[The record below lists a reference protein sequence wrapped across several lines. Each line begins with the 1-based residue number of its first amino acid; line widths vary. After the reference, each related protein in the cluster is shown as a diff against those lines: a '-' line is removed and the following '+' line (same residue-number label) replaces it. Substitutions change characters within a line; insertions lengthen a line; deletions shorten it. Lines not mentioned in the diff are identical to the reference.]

1 MSCCDK
7 NYDYSILWRPI
18 DINKCRIRNRISMSG
33 MGTFTPTMAEQYETE
48 SGLRYYEE
56 RAKGGIGLIHTGAYF
71 IDEKTAQGGRTLDFS
86 TDKSIPSGTVLT
98 ERVHRWGAKIFAQLS
113 CGTGRNGMP
122 QIGERVPISSS
133 ENPSFYNPS
142 MICRPLS
149 IEEIEEMMEHWKVAA
164 RNAMNMGFDGIQ
176 IHAHAGYLMDQ
187 FMSEIWNHR
196 KDKYGGSFENR
207 CRFTM
212 ETVDAIRSV
221 VGPNFPITYRISLD
235 HRFPGGRTLEESMKI
250 LDVLDKCGI
259 DAFDIDAACYETM
272 DYIFPTRYTGEA
284 CMAYVCEEA
293 RKHLTKPIINTG
305 NHSMESA
312 VDLLKSG
319 NADIVQF
326 GRQSIADP
334 QFANKLREGRR
345 EDVRPCIV
353 CNEECIG
360 RIFGRLTQLSCT
372 VNPSVGF
379 ESYMEVKPVSGPTN
393 VVVIGGGPGGMY
405 AAEMCAKR
413 GHSVTLLEKATEL
426 GGHFLV
432 ASYPPG
438 KGEISGAIRSFIVNC
453 REAGVDI
460 RTNTEATPEL
470 VASLKPDAIIIAT
483 GSVPLRLPIPGL
495 DTCGCSTAEDV
506 LTGKVDTGKRVLVV
520 GGGMVGCECVE
531 FLTEREHIVDMVEM
545 KPVIGEDIV
554 PEARKYIMANLEK
567 HKVTQRVN
575 ARVKQFYADGVDYVD
590 TVTGEEAS
598 MRGYDSV
605 VLAMGYKS
613 NNTLEEK
620 LKDLAPQVIVIGEA
634 RQAPGNSMEA
644 TGDALNAALAI

>member
-7 NYDYSILWRPI
+7 KYDYSILWHPI

-33 MGTFTPTMAEQYETE
+33 MGTFTPTTVDQIETE
-48 SGLRYYEE
+48 SGMRYYEE

-86 TDKSIPSGTVLT
+86 TDKSIPSGTTLT

-133 ENPSFYNPS
+133 ENPSFYNPD
-142 MICRPLS
+142 MICRALT
-149 IEEIEEMMEHWKVAA
+149 IDEIEEMMEHWKVAA
-164 RNAMNMGFDGIQ
+164 LNAVRMGFDGIQ

-196 KDKYGGSFENR
+196 TDKYGGSFENR

-221 VGPNFPITYRISLD
+221 VGPDFPITYRISLD
-235 HRFPGGRTLEESMKI
+235 HRFPGGRTIEESMKI
-250 LDVLDKCGI
+250 LDVLDKSGI

-312 VDLLKSG
+312 VALLESG

-379 ESYMEVKPVSGPTN
+379 ESYMEVKPVSKPTN
-393 VVVIGGGPGGMY
+393 VVVIGGGPGGLEAARC
-405 AAEMCAKR
+405 AAER
-413 GHSVTLLEKATEL
+413 GCSVTLYEKADHL
-426 GGHFLV
+426 GGTFL
-432 ASYPPG
+432 
-438 KGEISGAIRSFIVNC
+438 
-453 REAGVDI
+453 
-460 RTNTEATPEL
+460 T
-470 VASLKPDAIIIAT
+470 IAT
-483 GSVPLRLPIPGL
+483 GDFKWRMPQLIEWYRVQLEKLGVKVVLNTEMSVDDPVLKSADAIFVATGSKSFMPNIPGIDNKKVIDVVDVHKNGMPEGKNVVICGGGL
-495 DTCGCSTAEDV
+495 SACDTAIEYGKAGDRHISIVEMLPDVGSDVMMVNKISVDRLLKEYNVELLTST
-506 LTGKVDTGKRVLVV
+506 KVV
-520 GGGMVGCECVE
+520 GVTDEGVE
-531 FLTEREHIVDMVEM
+531 VEHDGAKRIVPADVVVAAFGRARNLELADAIENAYPTKTTIIGDCM
-545 KPVIGEDIV
+545 KPAKAGPAIREG
-554 PEARKYIMANLEK
+554 
-567 HKVTQRVN
+567 
-575 ARVKQFYADGVDYVD
+575 FYA
-590 TVTGEEAS
+590 
-598 MRGYDSV
+598 
-605 VLAMGYKS
+605 AMS
-613 NNTLEEK
+613 
-620 LKDLAPQVIVIGEA
+620 LK
-634 RQAPGNSMEA
+634 
-644 TGDALNAALAI
+644 

>member
-7 NYDYSILWRPI
+7 KYDYSILWHPI

-164 RNAMNMGFDGIQ
+164 TNAVRMGFDGIQ

-196 KDKYGGSFENR
+196 TDKYGGSFENR

-393 VVVIGGGPGGMY
+393 VVVIGGGPGGLEAARC
-405 AAEMCAKR
+405 AAER
-413 GHSVTLLEKATEL
+413 GCSVTLYEKADRL
-426 GGHFLV
+426 GGTFL
-432 ASYPPG
+432 
-438 KGEISGAIRSFIVNC
+438 
-453 REAGVDI
+453 
-460 RTNTEATPEL
+460 T
-470 VASLKPDAIIIAT
+470 IAT
-483 GSVPLRLPIPGL
+483 GDFKWRIPQLIKWYEVQLKKLGVKVVLNTEIGVDDPVLESADAVFVATGSKPVMPAIPGIEKAIDVEQIHKNGMPEGKNVVICGGGL
-495 DTCGCSTAEDV
+495 SACDTAIEYAAKGGRKFTIVEMLPQLASDV
-506 LTGKVDTGKRVLVV
+506 MVVNKISIDRLLNEYGVEQLVNTKVV
-520 GGGMVGCECVE
+520 GITDAGVE
-531 FLTEREHIVDMVEM
+531 VESAEGKKVLPADVVIGAFGRARSLELADVIQNKYPMKTTIIGDCM
-545 KPVIGEDIV
+545 KPAKAGSAIREG
-554 PEARKYIMANLEK
+554 
-567 HKVTQRVN
+567 
-575 ARVKQFYADGVDYVD
+575 FYA
-590 TVTGEEAS
+590 
-598 MRGYDSV
+598 
-605 VLAMGYKS
+605 AMA
-613 NNTLEEK
+613 
-620 LKDLAPQVIVIGEA
+620 LK
-634 RQAPGNSMEA
+634 
-644 TGDALNAALAI
+644 

>member
-7 NYDYSILWRPI
+7 NYDYSILWHPI

-33 MGTFTPTMAEQYETE
+33 MGTFTPTTVDQIETE
-48 SGLRYYEE
+48 SGMRYYEE

-164 RNAMNMGFDGIQ
+164 TNAVRMGFDGIQ

-196 KDKYGGSFENR
+196 TDKYGGSFENR

-312 VDLLKSG
+312 VELLKSG
-319 NADIVQF
+319 NADIAQF

-393 VVVIGGGPGGMY
+393 VVVIGGGPGGLEAARC
-405 AAEMCAKR
+405 AAER
-413 GHSVTLLEKATEL
+413 GCSVTLYEKADRL
-426 GGHFLV
+426 GGTFL
-432 ASYPPG
+432 
-438 KGEISGAIRSFIVNC
+438 
-453 REAGVDI
+453 
-460 RTNTEATPEL
+460 T
-470 VASLKPDAIIIAT
+470 IAT
-483 GSVPLRLPIPGL
+483 GDFKWRIPQLIKWYEVQLKKLGVKVVLNTEIGVDDPVLESADAVFVATGSKPVMPAIPGIEKAIDVEQIHKNGMPEGKNVVICGGGL
-495 DTCGCSTAEDV
+495 SACDTAIEYAAKGDRKFTIVEMLPQLASDV
-506 LTGKVDTGKRVLVV
+506 MVVNKISIDRLLNEYGVEQLVNTKVV
-520 GGGMVGCECVE
+520 GITDAGVE
-531 FLTEREHIVDMVEM
+531 VESAEGKKVLPADVVIGAFGRARSLELADVIQNKYPMKTTIIGDCM
-545 KPVIGEDIV
+545 KPAKAGSAIREG
-554 PEARKYIMANLEK
+554 
-567 HKVTQRVN
+567 
-575 ARVKQFYADGVDYVD
+575 FYA
-590 TVTGEEAS
+590 
-598 MRGYDSV
+598 
-605 VLAMGYKS
+605 AMA
-613 NNTLEEK
+613 
-620 LKDLAPQVIVIGEA
+620 LK
-634 RQAPGNSMEA
+634 
-644 TGDALNAALAI
+644 

>member
-7 NYDYSILWRPI
+7 KYDYSILWHPI

-33 MGTFTPTMAEQYETE
+33 MGTFTPTTVDQIETE
-48 SGLRYYEE
+48 SGMRYYEE

-86 TDKSIPSGTVLT
+86 TDKSIPSGTTLT

-133 ENPSFYNPS
+133 ENPSFYNPD
-142 MICRPLS
+142 MICRALT
-149 IEEIEEMMEHWKVAA
+149 IDEIEEMMEHWKVAA
-164 RNAMNMGFDGIQ
+164 LNAVRMGFDGIQ

-196 KDKYGGSFENR
+196 TDKYGGSFENR

-221 VGPNFPITYRISLD
+221 VGPGFPITYRISLD
-235 HRFPGGRTLEESMKI
+235 HRFPGGRTIEESMKI
-250 LDVLDKCGI
+250 LDVLDKSGI

-312 VDLLKSG
+312 VALLESG

-379 ESYMEVKPVSGPTN
+379 ESYMEVKPVSKPTN
-393 VVVIGGGPGGMY
+393 VVVIGGGPGGLEAARC
-405 AAEMCAKR
+405 AAER
-413 GHSVTLLEKATEL
+413 GCSVTLYEKADHL
-426 GGHFLV
+426 GGTFL
-432 ASYPPG
+432 
-438 KGEISGAIRSFIVNC
+438 
-453 REAGVDI
+453 
-460 RTNTEATPEL
+460 T
-470 VASLKPDAIIIAT
+470 IAT
-483 GSVPLRLPIPGL
+483 GDFKWRMPQLIEWYRVQLEKLGVKVVLNTEVSADDPVLKSADAIFVATGSKSFMPNIPGIDNKKVIDVVNVHKNGMPEGKNVVICGGGL
-495 DTCGCSTAEDV
+495 SACDTAIEYGAKGGRHISIVEMLPDVGNDVMVVNKISVDRLLKEYNVELLTST
-506 LTGKVDTGKRVLVV
+506 KVV
-520 GGGMVGCECVE
+520 GVTDEGVE
-531 FLTEREHIVDMVEM
+531 VEHDGAKRIVPADVVVAAFGRARNLELADAIENAYPTKTTIIGDCM
-545 KPVIGEDIV
+545 KPAKAGPAIREG
-554 PEARKYIMANLEK
+554 
-567 HKVTQRVN
+567 
-575 ARVKQFYADGVDYVD
+575 FYA
-590 TVTGEEAS
+590 
-598 MRGYDSV
+598 
-605 VLAMGYKS
+605 AMS
-613 NNTLEEK
+613 
-620 LKDLAPQVIVIGEA
+620 LK
-634 RQAPGNSMEA
+634 
-644 TGDALNAALAI
+644 

>member
-7 NYDYSILWRPI
+7 KYDYSVLWRPI

-33 MGTFTPTMAEQYETE
+33 MGTFTPTTVDQVETE

-71 IDEKTAQGGRTLDFS
+71 IDEKCAQGGRTLDFS
-86 TDKSIPSGTVLT
+86 SDKSIPSGTQLT

-142 MICRPLS
+142 MICRALTVD
-149 IEEIEEMMEHWKVAA
+149 EIHEMMEHWKVAA
-164 RNAMNMGFDGIQ
+164 QNAVFMGFDGIQ

-196 KDKYGGSFENR
+196 KDQYGGSFENR
-207 CRFTM
+207 CRFAM

-221 VGPNFPITYRISLD
+221 VGPDFPITYRISLD
-235 HRFPGGRTLEESMKI
+235 HRFPGGRTIEESMKI

-293 RKHLTKPIINTG
+293 RKHITHPIINTG

-312 VDLLKSG
+312 VELIESG
-319 NADIVQF
+319 NADIAQF

-379 ESYMEVKPVSGPTN
+379 ETAMEVKPVTRPTN
-393 VVVIGGGPGGMY
+393 VVVIGGGPGGLEAARC
-405 AAEMCAKR
+405 AAER
-413 GHSVTLLEKATEL
+413 GCSVTLYEKDSRL
-426 GGHFLV
+426 GGTFL
-432 ASYPPG
+432 
-438 KGEISGAIRSFIVNC
+438 
-453 REAGVDI
+453 
-460 RTNTEATPEL
+460 T
-470 VASLKPDAIIIAT
+470 IAT
-483 GSVPLRLPIPGL
+483 GDFKWRMPQLIKWYEVQLKKLGVKVVLNTAVAADDPVLKSADAIFVATGSRPTVPHIPGIDNKKVIDVVDVHKNGMPEGERVVICGGGL
-495 DTCGCSTAEDV
+495 SACDTAIEYGAKGRKISIVEMLPDVGNDVMVVNRISVDRLLKEYGVELLTST
-506 LTGKVDTGKRVLVV
+506 KVVGITDEGVEVEHEGAKRVVPADV
-520 GGGMVGCECVE
+520 
-531 FLTEREHIVDMVEM
+531 IVSAFGRSRNLELADAIQNAYPTKTTIIGDCM
-545 KPVIGEDIV
+545 KPAKAGPAIREG
-554 PEARKYIMANLEK
+554 
-567 HKVTQRVN
+567 
-575 ARVKQFYADGVDYVD
+575 FYA
-590 TVTGEEAS
+590 
-598 MRGYDSV
+598 
-605 VLAMGYKS
+605 AMA
-613 NNTLEEK
+613 
-620 LKDLAPQVIVIGEA
+620 LK
-634 RQAPGNSMEA
+634 
-644 TGDALNAALAI
+644 

>member
-7 NYDYSILWRPI
+7 KYDYSILWHPI

-33 MGTFTPTMAEQYETE
+33 MGTFTPTTVDQIETE
-48 SGLRYYEE
+48 SGMRYYEE

-86 TDKSIPSGTVLT
+86 TDKSIPSGTTLT

-133 ENPSFYNPS
+133 ENPSFYNPD
-142 MICRPLS
+142 MICRALT
-149 IEEIEEMMEHWKVAA
+149 IDEIEEMMEHWKVAA
-164 RNAMNMGFDGIQ
+164 LNAVRMGFDGIQ

-196 KDKYGGSFENR
+196 TDKYGGSFENR

-221 VGPNFPITYRISLD
+221 VGPDFPITYRISLD
-235 HRFPGGRTLEESMKI
+235 HRFPGGRTIEESMKI
-250 LDVLDKCGI
+250 LDVLDKSGI

-312 VDLLKSG
+312 VALLESG

-379 ESYMEVKPVSGPTN
+379 ESYMEVKPVSKPTN
-393 VVVIGGGPGGMY
+393 VVVIGGGPGGLEAARC
-405 AAEMCAKR
+405 AAER
-413 GHSVTLLEKATEL
+413 GCSVTLYEKADHL
-426 GGHFLV
+426 GGTFL
-432 ASYPPG
+432 
-438 KGEISGAIRSFIVNC
+438 
-453 REAGVDI
+453 
-460 RTNTEATPEL
+460 T
-470 VASLKPDAIIIAT
+470 IAT
-483 GSVPLRLPIPGL
+483 GDFKWRMPQLIEWYRVQLEKLGVKVVLNTEMSVDDPVLKSADAIFVATGSKSFMPNIPGIDNKKVIDVVDVHKNGMPEGKNVVICGGGL
-495 DTCGCSTAEDV
+495 SACDTAIEYGKAGDRHISIVEMLPDVGNDVMVVNKISVDRLLKEYNVELLTST
-506 LTGKVDTGKRVLVV
+506 KVV
-520 GGGMVGCECVE
+520 GVTDEGVE
-531 FLTEREHIVDMVEM
+531 VEHDGAKRIVPADVVVAAFGRARNLELADAIENAYPTKTTIIGDCM
-545 KPVIGEDIV
+545 KPAKAGPAIREG
-554 PEARKYIMANLEK
+554 
-567 HKVTQRVN
+567 
-575 ARVKQFYADGVDYVD
+575 FYA
-590 TVTGEEAS
+590 
-598 MRGYDSV
+598 
-605 VLAMGYKS
+605 AMS
-613 NNTLEEK
+613 
-620 LKDLAPQVIVIGEA
+620 LK
-634 RQAPGNSMEA
+634 
-644 TGDALNAALAI
+644 

>member
-7 NYDYSILWRPI
+7 KYDYSILWHPI

-33 MGTFTPTMAEQYETE
+33 MGTFTPTTVDQIETE
-48 SGLRYYEE
+48 SGMRYYEE

-86 TDKSIPSGTVLT
+86 TDKSIPSGTTLT

-133 ENPSFYNPS
+133 ENPSFYNPD
-142 MICRPLS
+142 MICRALT
-149 IEEIEEMMEHWKVAA
+149 IDEIEEMMEHWKVAA
-164 RNAMNMGFDGIQ
+164 LNAVRMGFDGIQ

-196 KDKYGGSFENR
+196 TDKYGGSFENR
-207 CRFTM
+207 CRFAM

-221 VGPNFPITYRISLD
+221 VGPDFPITYRISLD
-235 HRFPGGRTLEESMKI
+235 HRFPGGRTIEESMKI
-250 LDVLDKCGI
+250 LDVLDKSGI

-312 VDLLKSG
+312 VALLESG

-379 ESYMEVKPVSGPTN
+379 ESYMEVKPVSKPTN
-393 VVVIGGGPGGMY
+393 VVVIGGGPGGLEAARC
-405 AAEMCAKR
+405 AAER
-413 GHSVTLLEKATEL
+413 GCSVTLYEKADHL
-426 GGHFLV
+426 GGTFL
-432 ASYPPG
+432 
-438 KGEISGAIRSFIVNC
+438 
-453 REAGVDI
+453 
-460 RTNTEATPEL
+460 T
-470 VASLKPDAIIIAT
+470 IAT
-483 GSVPLRLPIPGL
+483 GDFKWRMPQLIEWYRVQLEKLGVKVVLNTEVSADDPVLKSADAIFVATGSKSFMPNIPGIDNKKVIDVVNVHKNGMPEGKNVVICGGGL
-495 DTCGCSTAEDV
+495 SACDTAIEYGAKGGRHISIVEMLPDVGNDVMVVNKISVDRLLKEYNVELLTST
-506 LTGKVDTGKRVLVV
+506 KVV
-520 GGGMVGCECVE
+520 GVTDEGVE
-531 FLTEREHIVDMVEM
+531 VEHDGAKRIVPADVVVAAFGRARNLELADAIENAYPTKTTIIGDCM
-545 KPVIGEDIV
+545 KPAKAGPAIREG
-554 PEARKYIMANLEK
+554 
-567 HKVTQRVN
+567 
-575 ARVKQFYADGVDYVD
+575 FYA
-590 TVTGEEAS
+590 
-598 MRGYDSV
+598 
-605 VLAMGYKS
+605 AMS
-613 NNTLEEK
+613 
-620 LKDLAPQVIVIGEA
+620 LK
-634 RQAPGNSMEA
+634 
-644 TGDALNAALAI
+644 

>member
-7 NYDYSILWRPI
+7 KYDYSILWRPI

-33 MGTFTPTMAEQYETE
+33 MGTFTPTTVDQVETE

-71 IDEKTAQGGRTLDFS
+71 IDEKCAQGGRTLDFS
-86 TDKSIPSGTVLT
+86 TDKSIPSGTQLT

-133 ENPSFYNPS
+133 ENPSFYNPD
-142 MICRPLS
+142 MICRALT
-149 IEEIEEMMEHWKVAA
+149 IDEIEEMMEHWKVAA
-164 RNAMNMGFDGIQ
+164 QNAVYMGFDGIQ

-196 KDKYGGSFENR
+196 KDQYGGSFENR
-207 CRFTM
+207 CRFAM

-221 VGPNFPITYRISLD
+221 VGPDFPITYRISLD
-235 HRFPGGRTLEESMKI
+235 HRFPGGRTIEESMKI

-293 RKHLTKPIINTG
+293 RKHITHPIINTG

-312 VDLLKSG
+312 VELIESG
-319 NADIVQF
+319 NADIAQF

-379 ESYMEVKPVSGPTN
+379 ETAMEVKPVTRPTN
-393 VVVIGGGPGGMY
+393 VVVIGGGPGGLEAARC
-405 AAEMCAKR
+405 AAER
-413 GHSVTLLEKATEL
+413 GCSVTLYEKGDKI
-426 GGHFLV
+426 GGTFL
-432 ASYPPG
+432 
-438 KGEISGAIRSFIVNC
+438 
-453 REAGVDI
+453 
-460 RTNTEATPEL
+460 T
-470 VASLKPDAIIIAT
+470 IAT
-483 GSVPLRLPIPGL
+483 GDFKWRIPQLIEWYGVQLKKLGVKVVLNAEIKADDPVLKSADAIFVATGSRPTVPHIPGIDNKKVIDVVDVHKNGMPEGERVVICGGGL
-495 DTCGCSTAEDV
+495 SACDTAIEYGAKGGRKFTIVEMLPQLASDVMVVNKISIDRLLNEYGVEQLTST
-506 LTGKVDTGKRVLVV
+506 KVVGITDEGVEVEHEGAKRVVPADV
-520 GGGMVGCECVE
+520 
-531 FLTEREHIVDMVEM
+531 IVSAFGRSRNLELADAIQNAYPTKTTIIGDCM
-545 KPVIGEDIV
+545 KPAKAGPAIREG
-554 PEARKYIMANLEK
+554 
-567 HKVTQRVN
+567 
-575 ARVKQFYADGVDYVD
+575 FYA
-590 TVTGEEAS
+590 
-598 MRGYDSV
+598 
-605 VLAMGYKS
+605 AMA
-613 NNTLEEK
+613 
-620 LKDLAPQVIVIGEA
+620 LK
-634 RQAPGNSMEA
+634 
-644 TGDALNAALAI
+644 

>member
-7 NYDYSILWRPI
+7 KYDYSILWHPI

-33 MGTFTPTMAEQYETE
+33 MGTFTPTTVDQIETE
-48 SGLRYYEE
+48 SGMRYYEE

-86 TDKSIPSGTVLT
+86 TDKSIPSGTTLT

-133 ENPSFYNPS
+133 ENPSFYNPD
-142 MICRPLS
+142 MICRALT
-149 IEEIEEMMEHWKVAA
+149 IDEIEEMMEHWKVAA
-164 RNAMNMGFDGIQ
+164 LNAVRMGFDGIQ

-196 KDKYGGSFENR
+196 TDKYGGSFENR

-221 VGPNFPITYRISLD
+221 VGPDFPITYRISLD
-235 HRFPGGRTLEESMKI
+235 HRFPGGRTIEESMKI
-250 LDVLDKCGI
+250 LDVLDKSGI

-312 VDLLKSG
+312 VALLESG

-379 ESYMEVKPVSGPTN
+379 ESYMEVKPVSKPTN
-393 VVVIGGGPGGMY
+393 VVVIGGGPGGLEAARC
-405 AAEMCAKR
+405 AAER
-413 GHSVTLLEKATEL
+413 GCSVTLYEKADHL
-426 GGHFLV
+426 GGTFL
-432 ASYPPG
+432 
-438 KGEISGAIRSFIVNC
+438 
-453 REAGVDI
+453 
-460 RTNTEATPEL
+460 T
-470 VASLKPDAIIIAT
+470 IAT
-483 GSVPLRLPIPGL
+483 GDFKWRMPQLIEWYRVQLEKLGVKVVLNTEMSVDDPVLKSADAIFVATGSKSFMPNIPGIDNKKVIDVVDVHKNGMPEGRNVVICGGGL
-495 DTCGCSTAEDV
+495 SACDTAIEYGAKGGRHISIVEMLPDVGNDVMVVNKISVDRLLKEYNVELLTST
-506 LTGKVDTGKRVLVV
+506 KVV
-520 GGGMVGCECVE
+520 GVTDEGVE
-531 FLTEREHIVDMVEM
+531 VEHDGVKSVVPADVVVAAFGRARNLELADAIENAYPTKTTIIGDCM
-545 KPVIGEDIV
+545 KPAKAGPAIREG
-554 PEARKYIMANLEK
+554 
-567 HKVTQRVN
+567 
-575 ARVKQFYADGVDYVD
+575 FYA
-590 TVTGEEAS
+590 
-598 MRGYDSV
+598 
-605 VLAMGYKS
+605 AMS
-613 NNTLEEK
+613 
-620 LKDLAPQVIVIGEA
+620 LK
-634 RQAPGNSMEA
+634 
-644 TGDALNAALAI
+644 

>member
-1 MSCCDK
+1 
-7 NYDYSILWRPI
+7 
-18 DINKCRIRNRISMSG
+18 MSG
-33 MGTFTPTMAEQYETE
+33 MGTFTPTTVDQVETE

-86 TDKSIPSGTVLT
+86 SDKSIPSGTQLT

-142 MICRPLS
+142 MICRALTVD
-149 IEEIEEMMEHWKVAA
+149 EIHEMMEHWKVAA
-164 RNAMNMGFDGIQ
+164 QNAVFMGFDGIQ

-196 KDKYGGSFENR
+196 KDQYGGSFENR
-207 CRFTM
+207 CRFAM

-221 VGPNFPITYRISLD
+221 VGPDFPITYRISLD
-235 HRFPGGRTLEESMKI
+235 HRFPGGRTIEESMKI

-293 RKHLTKPIINTG
+293 RKHITHPIINTG

-312 VDLLKSG
+312 VELIESG
-319 NADIVQF
+319 NADIAQF

-379 ESYMEVKPVSGPTN
+379 ETAMEVKPVSKPTN
-393 VVVIGGGPGGMY
+393 VVVIGGGPGGLEAARC
-405 AAEMCAKR
+405 AAER
-413 GHSVTLLEKATEL
+413 GCSVTLYEKGDKICGT
-426 GGHFLV
+426 FL
-432 ASYPPG
+432 
-438 KGEISGAIRSFIVNC
+438 
-453 REAGVDI
+453 
-460 RTNTEATPEL
+460 T
-470 VASLKPDAIIIAT
+470 IAT
-483 GSVPLRLPIPGL
+483 GDFKWRIPQLIEWYGVQLKKLGVKVVLNAEIKADDPVLKSADAIFVATGSKSVMPNIPGIDNKKVVDVVDIHKNGMPEGERVVICGGGL
-495 DTCGCSTAEDV
+495 SACDTAIEYGAKGRKISIVEMLPDVGNDVMVVNKISVDRLLKEYGVELLTSTRVVGITDEGVEVEHEGA
-506 LTGKVDTGKRVLVV
+506 KRVVPADV
-520 GGGMVGCECVE
+520 
-531 FLTEREHIVDMVEM
+531 IVSAFGRSRNLELADAIQNAYPTKTTIIGDCM
-545 KPVIGEDIV
+545 KPAKAGPAIREG
-554 PEARKYIMANLEK
+554 
-567 HKVTQRVN
+567 
-575 ARVKQFYADGVDYVD
+575 FYA
-590 TVTGEEAS
+590 
-598 MRGYDSV
+598 
-605 VLAMGYKS
+605 AMA
-613 NNTLEEK
+613 
-620 LKDLAPQVIVIGEA
+620 LK
-634 RQAPGNSMEA
+634 
-644 TGDALNAALAI
+644 

>member
-7 NYDYSILWRPI
+7 KYDYSILWRPI

-33 MGTFTPTMAEQYETE
+33 MGTFTPTTVDQVETE

-86 TDKSIPSGTVLT
+86 TDKSIPSGTQLT

-133 ENPSFYNPS
+133 ENPSFYNPD
-142 MICRPLS
+142 MICRALT
-149 IEEIEEMMEHWKVAA
+149 IDEIEEMMEHWKVAA
-164 RNAMNMGFDGIQ
+164 QNAVYMGFDGIQ

-196 KDKYGGSFENR
+196 TDKYGGSFENR

-221 VGPNFPITYRISLD
+221 VGPDFPITYRISLD
-235 HRFPGGRTLEESMKI
+235 HRFPGGRTIEESMKI

-312 VDLLKSG
+312 VALLESG
-319 NADIVQF
+319 NADIAQF

-379 ESYMEVKPVSGPTN
+379 ETAMEVKPVSKPTN
-393 VVVIGGGPGGMY
+393 VVVIGGGPGGLEAARC
-405 AAEMCAKR
+405 AAER
-413 GHSVTLLEKATEL
+413 GCSVTLYEKGDKI
-426 GGHFLV
+426 GGTFL
-432 ASYPPG
+432 
-438 KGEISGAIRSFIVNC
+438 
-453 REAGVDI
+453 
-460 RTNTEATPEL
+460 T
-470 VASLKPDAIIIAT
+470 IAT
-483 GSVPLRLPIPGL
+483 GDFKWRIPQLIEWYGVQLKKLGVKVVLNAEIKADDPVLKSADAIFVATGSKSVMPKIPGIDNKKVVDVVDIHKNGMPEGERVVICGGGL
-495 DTCGCSTAEDV
+495 SACDTAIEYGAKGGRKFTIVEMLPQLASDVMVVNKISIDRLLNEYGVEQLTST
-506 LTGKVDTGKRVLVV
+506 KVIGITDEGVEVEHEGEKRVIPADV
-520 GGGMVGCECVE
+520 
-531 FLTEREHIVDMVEM
+531 IVAAFGRGRSLELADAVQNEYPTKTVIIGDCM
-545 KPVIGEDIV
+545 KPAKAG
-554 PEARKYIMANLEK
+554 
-567 HKVTQRVN
+567 N
-575 ARVKQFYADGVDYVD
+575 AIREGFYA
-590 TVTGEEAS
+590 
-598 MRGYDSV
+598 
-605 VLAMGYKS
+605 AMS
-613 NNTLEEK
+613 
-620 LKDLAPQVIVIGEA
+620 LK
-634 RQAPGNSMEA
+634 
-644 TGDALNAALAI
+644 

>member
-7 NYDYSILWRPI
+7 KYDYSILWRPI

-33 MGTFTPTMAEQYETE
+33 MGTFTPTTVDQVETE

-71 IDEKTAQGGRTLDFS
+71 IDEKCAQGGRTLDFS
-86 TDKSIPSGTVLT
+86 SDKSIPSGTQLT

-142 MICRPLS
+142 MICRALTVD
-149 IEEIEEMMEHWKVAA
+149 EIHEMMEHWKVAA
-164 RNAMNMGFDGIQ
+164 QNAVFMGFDGIQ

-196 KDKYGGSFENR
+196 KDQYGGSFENR

-221 VGPNFPITYRISLD
+221 VGPDFPITYRISLD
-235 HRFPGGRTLEESMKI
+235 HRFPGGRTIEESMKI

-293 RKHLTKPIINTG
+293 RKHITHPIINTG

-312 VDLLKSG
+312 VALLESG
-319 NADIVQF
+319 NADIAQF

-379 ESYMEVKPVSGPTN
+379 ETAMEVKPVTRPTN
-393 VVVIGGGPGGMY
+393 VVVIGGGPGGLEAARC
-405 AAEMCAKR
+405 AAER
-413 GHSVTLLEKATEL
+413 GCSVTLYEKDSRL
-426 GGHFLV
+426 GGTFL
-432 ASYPPG
+432 
-438 KGEISGAIRSFIVNC
+438 
-453 REAGVDI
+453 
-460 RTNTEATPEL
+460 T
-470 VASLKPDAIIIAT
+470 IAT
-483 GSVPLRLPIPGL
+483 GDFKWRMPQLIKWYEVQLKKLGVKVVLNTAVAADDPVLKSADAIFVATGSRPTVPHIPGIDNKKVIDVVDVHKNGMPEGERVVICGGGL
-495 DTCGCSTAEDV
+495 SACDTAIEYGAKGRKISIVEMLPDVGNDVMVVNKISVDRLLKEYGVELLTST
-506 LTGKVDTGKRVLVV
+506 KVVGITDEGVEVEHEGAKRVVPADV
-520 GGGMVGCECVE
+520 
-531 FLTEREHIVDMVEM
+531 IVSAFGRSRNLELADAIQNAYPTKTTIIGDCM
-545 KPVIGEDIV
+545 KPAKAGPAIREG
-554 PEARKYIMANLEK
+554 
-567 HKVTQRVN
+567 
-575 ARVKQFYADGVDYVD
+575 FYA
-590 TVTGEEAS
+590 
-598 MRGYDSV
+598 
-605 VLAMGYKS
+605 AMA
-613 NNTLEEK
+613 
-620 LKDLAPQVIVIGEA
+620 LK
-634 RQAPGNSMEA
+634 
-644 TGDALNAALAI
+644 

>member
-7 NYDYSILWRPI
+7 KYDYSVLWRPI

-33 MGTFTPTMAEQYETE
+33 MGTFTPTTVDQVETE

-71 IDEKTAQGGRTLDFS
+71 IDEKCAQGGRTLDFS
-86 TDKSIPSGTVLT
+86 SDKSIPSGTQLT

-142 MICRPLS
+142 MICRALTVD
-149 IEEIEEMMEHWKVAA
+149 EIHEMMEHWKVAA
-164 RNAMNMGFDGIQ
+164 QNAVFMGFDGIQ

-196 KDKYGGSFENR
+196 KDQYGGSFENR
-207 CRFTM
+207 CRFAM

-221 VGPNFPITYRISLD
+221 VGPDFPITYRISLD
-235 HRFPGGRTLEESMKI
+235 HRFPGGRTIEESMKI

-312 VDLLKSG
+312 VALLESG
-319 NADIVQF
+319 NADIAQF

-379 ESYMEVKPVSGPTN
+379 ETAMEVKPVSKPTN
-393 VVVIGGGPGGMY
+393 VVVIGGGPGGLEAARC
-405 AAEMCAKR
+405 AAER
-413 GHSVTLLEKATEL
+413 GCSVTLYEKGDKI
-426 GGHFLV
+426 GGTFL
-432 ASYPPG
+432 
-438 KGEISGAIRSFIVNC
+438 
-453 REAGVDI
+453 
-460 RTNTEATPEL
+460 T
-470 VASLKPDAIIIAT
+470 IAT
-483 GSVPLRLPIPGL
+483 GDFKWRIPQLIEWYGVQLKKLGVKVVLNAEIKADDPVLKSADAIFVATGSRPTVPHIPGIDNKKVIDVVDVHKNGMPEGERVVICGGGL
-495 DTCGCSTAEDV
+495 SACDTAIEYGAKGRKISIVEMLPDVGNDVMVVNKISVDRLLKEYGVELLTST
-506 LTGKVDTGKRVLVV
+506 KVVGITDEGVEVEHEGAKRVVPADV
-520 GGGMVGCECVE
+520 
-531 FLTEREHIVDMVEM
+531 IVSAFGRSRNLELADAIQNAYPTKTTIIGDCM
-545 KPVIGEDIV
+545 KPAKAGPAIREG
-554 PEARKYIMANLEK
+554 
-567 HKVTQRVN
+567 
-575 ARVKQFYADGVDYVD
+575 FYA
-590 TVTGEEAS
+590 
-598 MRGYDSV
+598 
-605 VLAMGYKS
+605 AMA
-613 NNTLEEK
+613 
-620 LKDLAPQVIVIGEA
+620 LK
-634 RQAPGNSMEA
+634 
-644 TGDALNAALAI
+644 

>member
-1 MSCCDK
+1 MPCCDK

-164 RNAMNMGFDGIQ
+164 TNAVRMGFDGIQ

-196 KDKYGGSFENR
+196 TDKYGGSFENR

-250 LDVLDKCGI
+250 LDVLDKSGI

-312 VDLLKSG
+312 VELLKSG

-379 ESYMEVKPVSGPTN
+379 ESYMEVKPVTKPTN
-393 VVVIGGGPGGMY
+393 VVVIGGGPGGLEAARC
-405 AAEMCAKR
+405 AAER
-413 GHSVTLLEKATEL
+413 GCSVTLYEKADRL
-426 GGHFLV
+426 GGTFL
-432 ASYPPG
+432 
-438 KGEISGAIRSFIVNC
+438 
-453 REAGVDI
+453 
-460 RTNTEATPEL
+460 T
-470 VASLKPDAIIIAT
+470 IAT
-483 GSVPLRLPIPGL
+483 GDFKWRIPQLIKWYEVQLKKLGVKVVLNTEIGVDDPVLESADAVFVATGSKPILPAIPGIEKAIDVEQIHKNGMPEGKNVVICGGGL
-495 DTCGCSTAEDV
+495 SACDTAIEYAAKGGRKFTIVEMLPQLASDV
-506 LTGKVDTGKRVLVV
+506 MVVNKISIDRLLNEYGVEQLVNTKVV
-520 GGGMVGCECVE
+520 GITDAGVE
-531 FLTEREHIVDMVEM
+531 VESAEGKKVLPADVVIGAFGRARSLELADVIQNKYPMKTTIIGDCM
-545 KPVIGEDIV
+545 KPAKAGSAIREG
-554 PEARKYIMANLEK
+554 
-567 HKVTQRVN
+567 
-575 ARVKQFYADGVDYVD
+575 FYA
-590 TVTGEEAS
+590 
-598 MRGYDSV
+598 
-605 VLAMGYKS
+605 AMA
-613 NNTLEEK
+613 
-620 LKDLAPQVIVIGEA
+620 LK
-634 RQAPGNSMEA
+634 
-644 TGDALNAALAI
+644 

>member
-1 MSCCDK
+1 
-7 NYDYSILWRPI
+7 
-18 DINKCRIRNRISMSG
+18 MSG
-33 MGTFTPTMAEQYETE
+33 MGTFTPTTVDQVETE

-71 IDEKTAQGGRTLDFS
+71 IDEKCAQGGRTLDFS
-86 TDKSIPSGTVLT
+86 SDKSIPSGTQLT

-142 MICRPLS
+142 MICRALTVD
-149 IEEIEEMMEHWKVAA
+149 EIHEMMEHWKVAA
-164 RNAMNMGFDGIQ
+164 QNAVFMGFDGIQ

-196 KDKYGGSFENR
+196 KDQYGGSFENR
-207 CRFTM
+207 CRFAM

-221 VGPNFPITYRISLD
+221 VGPDFPITYRISLD
-235 HRFPGGRTLEESMKI
+235 HRFPGGRTIEESMKI

-293 RKHLTKPIINTG
+293 RKHITHPIINTG

-312 VDLLKSG
+312 VELIESG
-319 NADIVQF
+319 NADIAQF

-379 ESYMEVKPVSGPTN
+379 ETAMEVKPVSKPTN
-393 VVVIGGGPGGMY
+393 VVVIGGGPGGLEAARC
-405 AAEMCAKR
+405 AAER
-413 GHSVTLLEKATEL
+413 GCSVTLYEKGDKI
-426 GGHFLV
+426 GGTFL
-432 ASYPPG
+432 
-438 KGEISGAIRSFIVNC
+438 
-453 REAGVDI
+453 
-460 RTNTEATPEL
+460 T
-470 VASLKPDAIIIAT
+470 IAT
-483 GSVPLRLPIPGL
+483 GDFKWRIPQLIKWYGVQLKKLGVKVVLNAEIKADDPVLKSADAIFVATGSKSVMPNIPGIDNKKVVDVVDIHKNGMPEGERVVICGGGL
-495 DTCGCSTAEDV
+495 SACDTAIEYGAKGRKISIVEMLPDVGNDVMVVNKISVDRLLKEYGVELLTST
-506 LTGKVDTGKRVLVV
+506 KVVGITDEGVEVEHEGAKRVVPADV
-520 GGGMVGCECVE
+520 
-531 FLTEREHIVDMVEM
+531 IVSAFGRSRNLELADAIQNAYPTKTTIIGDCM
-545 KPVIGEDIV
+545 KPAKAGPAIREG
-554 PEARKYIMANLEK
+554 
-567 HKVTQRVN
+567 
-575 ARVKQFYADGVDYVD
+575 FYA
-590 TVTGEEAS
+590 
-598 MRGYDSV
+598 
-605 VLAMGYKS
+605 AMA
-613 NNTLEEK
+613 
-620 LKDLAPQVIVIGEA
+620 LK
-634 RQAPGNSMEA
+634 
-644 TGDALNAALAI
+644 

>member
-7 NYDYSILWRPI
+7 KYDYSILWHPI

-33 MGTFTPTMAEQYETE
+33 MGTFTPTTVDQIETE
-48 SGLRYYEE
+48 SGMRYYEE

-164 RNAMNMGFDGIQ
+164 TNAVRMGFDGIQ

-196 KDKYGGSFENR
+196 TDKYGGSFENR

-305 NHSMESA
+305 NHSI
-312 VDLLKSG
+312 KS
-319 NADIVQF
+319 
-326 GRQSIADP
+326 
-334 QFANKLREGRR
+334 EG
-345 EDVRPCIV
+345 
-353 CNEECIG
+353 
-360 RIFGRLTQLSCT
+360 Q
-372 VNPSVGF
+372 
-379 ESYMEVKPVSGPTN
+379 
-393 VVVIGGGPGGMY
+393 
-405 AAEMCAKR
+405 AA
-413 GHSVTLLEKATEL
+413 
-426 GGHFLV
+426 
-432 ASYPPG
+432 
-438 KGEISGAIRSFIVNC
+438 
-453 REAGVDI
+453 
-460 RTNTEATPEL
+460 
-470 VASLKPDAIIIAT
+470 
-483 GSVPLRLPIPGL
+483 
-495 DTCGCSTAEDV
+495 
-506 LTGKVDTGKRVLVV
+506 
-520 GGGMVGCECVE
+520 
-531 FLTEREHIVDMVEM
+531 
-545 KPVIGEDIV
+545 
-554 PEARKYIMANLEK
+554 
-567 HKVTQRVN
+567 
-575 ARVKQFYADGVDYVD
+575 
-590 TVTGEEAS
+590 
-598 MRGYDSV
+598 
-605 VLAMGYKS
+605 
-613 NNTLEEK
+613 
-620 LKDLAPQVIVIGEA
+620 
-634 RQAPGNSMEA
+634 
-644 TGDALNAALAI
+644 

>member
-7 NYDYSILWRPI
+7 KYDYSILWHPI

-33 MGTFTPTMAEQYETE
+33 MGTFTPTTVDQIETE
-48 SGLRYYEE
+48 SGMRYYEE

-86 TDKSIPSGTVLT
+86 TDKSIPSGTTLT

-133 ENPSFYNPS
+133 ENPSFYNPD
-142 MICRPLS
+142 MICRALT
-149 IEEIEEMMEHWKVAA
+149 IDEIEEMMEHWKVAA
-164 RNAMNMGFDGIQ
+164 LNAVRMGFDGIQ

-196 KDKYGGSFENR
+196 TDKYGGSFENR

-221 VGPNFPITYRISLD
+221 VGPDFPITYRISLD
-235 HRFPGGRTLEESMKI
+235 HRFPGGRTIEESMKI
-250 LDVLDKCGI
+250 LDVLDKSGI

-312 VDLLKSG
+312 VALLESG

-379 ESYMEVKPVSGPTN
+379 ESYMEVKPVSKPTN
-393 VVVIGGGPGGMY
+393 VVVIGGGPGGLEAARC
-405 AAEMCAKR
+405 AAER
-413 GHSVTLLEKATEL
+413 GCSVTLYEKADHL
-426 GGHFLV
+426 GGTFL
-432 ASYPPG
+432 
-438 KGEISGAIRSFIVNC
+438 
-453 REAGVDI
+453 
-460 RTNTEATPEL
+460 T
-470 VASLKPDAIIIAT
+470 IAT
-483 GSVPLRLPIPGL
+483 GDFKWRMPQLIEWYRVQLEKLGVKVVLSTEVSADDPVLKSADTIFVATGSKSFMPNIPGIDNKKVIDVVDVHKNGMPEGKNVVICGGGL
-495 DTCGCSTAEDV
+495 SACDTAIEYGAKGGRHISIVEMLPDVGNDVMVVNKISVDRLLKEYNVELLTST
-506 LTGKVDTGKRVLVV
+506 KVV
-520 GGGMVGCECVE
+520 GVTDEGVE
-531 FLTEREHIVDMVEM
+531 VEHDGAKRIVPADVVVAAFGRARNLELADAIENAYPTKTTIIGDCM
-545 KPVIGEDIV
+545 KPAKAGPAIREG
-554 PEARKYIMANLEK
+554 
-567 HKVTQRVN
+567 
-575 ARVKQFYADGVDYVD
+575 FYA
-590 TVTGEEAS
+590 
-598 MRGYDSV
+598 
-605 VLAMGYKS
+605 AMS
-613 NNTLEEK
+613 
-620 LKDLAPQVIVIGEA
+620 LK
-634 RQAPGNSMEA
+634 
-644 TGDALNAALAI
+644 

>member
-164 RNAMNMGFDGIQ
+164 TNAVRMGFDGIQ

-196 KDKYGGSFENR
+196 TDKYGGSFENR

-312 VDLLKSG
+312 VELLKSG
-319 NADIVQF
+319 NADIAQF

-393 VVVIGGGPGGMY
+393 VVVIGGGPGGLEAARC
-405 AAEMCAKR
+405 AAER
-413 GHSVTLLEKATEL
+413 GCSVTLYEKADRL
-426 GGHFLV
+426 GGTFL
-432 ASYPPG
+432 
-438 KGEISGAIRSFIVNC
+438 
-453 REAGVDI
+453 
-460 RTNTEATPEL
+460 T
-470 VASLKPDAIIIAT
+470 IAT
-483 GSVPLRLPIPGL
+483 GDFKWRIPQLIKWYEVQLKKLGVKVVLNTEIGVDDPVLESADAVFVATGSKPVMPAIPGIEKAIDVEQIHKNGMPEGKNVVICGGGL
-495 DTCGCSTAEDV
+495 SACDTAIEYAAKGDRKFTIVEMLPQLASDV
-506 LTGKVDTGKRVLVV
+506 MVVNKISIDRLLNEYGVEQLVNTKVV
-520 GGGMVGCECVE
+520 GITDAGVE
-531 FLTEREHIVDMVEM
+531 VESAEGKKVLPADVVIGAFGRARSLELADVIQNKYPMKTTIIGDCM
-545 KPVIGEDIV
+545 KPAKAGSAIREG
-554 PEARKYIMANLEK
+554 
-567 HKVTQRVN
+567 
-575 ARVKQFYADGVDYVD
+575 FYA
-590 TVTGEEAS
+590 
-598 MRGYDSV
+598 
-605 VLAMGYKS
+605 AMA
-613 NNTLEEK
+613 
-620 LKDLAPQVIVIGEA
+620 LK
-634 RQAPGNSMEA
+634 
-644 TGDALNAALAI
+644 

>member
-1 MSCCDK
+1 
-7 NYDYSILWRPI
+7 
-18 DINKCRIRNRISMSG
+18 MSG
-33 MGTFTPTMAEQYETE
+33 MGTFTPTTVDQVETE

-86 TDKSIPSGTVLT
+86 SDKSIPSGTQLT

-133 ENPSFYNPS
+133 ENPSFYNPD
-142 MICRPLS
+142 MICRALT
-149 IEEIEEMMEHWKVAA
+149 IDEIEEMMEHWKVAA
-164 RNAMNMGFDGIQ
+164 QNAVYMGFDGIQ

-196 KDKYGGSFENR
+196 TDKYGGSFENR

-221 VGPNFPITYRISLD
+221 VGPDFPITYRISLD
-235 HRFPGGRTLEESMKI
+235 HRFPGGRTIEESMKI

-312 VDLLKSG
+312 VALLESG
-319 NADIVQF
+319 NADIAQF

-379 ESYMEVKPVSGPTN
+379 ETAMEVKPVSKPTN
-393 VVVIGGGPGGMY
+393 VVVIGGGPGGLEAARC
-405 AAEMCAKR
+405 AAER
-413 GHSVTLLEKATEL
+413 GCSVTLYEKGDKI
-426 GGHFLV
+426 GGTFL
-432 ASYPPG
+432 
-438 KGEISGAIRSFIVNC
+438 
-453 REAGVDI
+453 
-460 RTNTEATPEL
+460 T
-470 VASLKPDAIIIAT
+470 IAT
-483 GSVPLRLPIPGL
+483 GDFKWRIPQLIEWYGVQLKKLGVKVVLNAEIKADDPVLKSADAIFVATGSKSVMPNIPGIDNKKVVDVVDIHKNGMPEGERVVICGGGL
-495 DTCGCSTAEDV
+495 SACDTAIEYGAKGGRKFTIVEMLPQLASDVMVVNKISIDRLLNEYGVEQLTST
-506 LTGKVDTGKRVLVV
+506 KVIGITDEGVEVEHEGEKRVIPADV
-520 GGGMVGCECVE
+520 
-531 FLTEREHIVDMVEM
+531 IVAAFGRGRSLELADAVQNEYPTKTVIIGDCM
-545 KPVIGEDIV
+545 KPAKAGSAIREG
-554 PEARKYIMANLEK
+554 
-567 HKVTQRVN
+567 
-575 ARVKQFYADGVDYVD
+575 FYA
-590 TVTGEEAS
+590 
-598 MRGYDSV
+598 
-605 VLAMGYKS
+605 AMS
-613 NNTLEEK
+613 
-620 LKDLAPQVIVIGEA
+620 LK
-634 RQAPGNSMEA
+634 
-644 TGDALNAALAI
+644 

>member
-7 NYDYSILWRPI
+7 KYDYSILWRPI

-33 MGTFTPTMAEQYETE
+33 MGTFTPTTVDQVETE

-86 TDKSIPSGTVLT
+86 TDKSIPSGTTLT

-133 ENPSFYNPS
+133 ENPSFYNPD
-142 MICRPLS
+142 MICRALT
-149 IEEIEEMMEHWKVAA
+149 IDEIEEMMEHWKVAA
-164 RNAMNMGFDGIQ
+164 LNAVRMGFDGIQ

-196 KDKYGGSFENR
+196 TDKYGGSFENR

-221 VGPNFPITYRISLD
+221 VGPDFPITYRISLD
-235 HRFPGGRTLEESMKI
+235 HRFPGGRTIEESMKI
-250 LDVLDKCGI
+250 LDVLDKSGI

-312 VDLLKSG
+312 VALLESG

-379 ESYMEVKPVSGPTN
+379 ESYMEVKPVSKPTN
-393 VVVIGGGPGGMY
+393 VVVIGGGPGGLEAARC
-405 AAEMCAKR
+405 AAER
-413 GHSVTLLEKATEL
+413 GCSVTLYEKADHL
-426 GGHFLV
+426 GGTFL
-432 ASYPPG
+432 
-438 KGEISGAIRSFIVNC
+438 
-453 REAGVDI
+453 
-460 RTNTEATPEL
+460 T
-470 VASLKPDAIIIAT
+470 IAT
-483 GSVPLRLPIPGL
+483 GDFKWRMPQLIEWYRVQLEKLGVKVVLNTEMSVDDPVLKSADAIFVATGSKSFMPNIPGIDNKKVIDVVDVHKNGMPEGKNVVICGGGL
-495 DTCGCSTAEDV
+495 SACDTAIEYGKAGDRHISIVEMLPDVGSDVMVVNKISVDRLLKEYNVELLTST
-506 LTGKVDTGKRVLVV
+506 KVV
-520 GGGMVGCECVE
+520 GVTDEGVE
-531 FLTEREHIVDMVEM
+531 VEHDGAKRIVPADVVVAAFGRARNLELADAIENAYPTKTTIIGDCM
-545 KPVIGEDIV
+545 KPAKAGPAIREG
-554 PEARKYIMANLEK
+554 
-567 HKVTQRVN
+567 
-575 ARVKQFYADGVDYVD
+575 FYA
-590 TVTGEEAS
+590 
-598 MRGYDSV
+598 
-605 VLAMGYKS
+605 AMS
-613 NNTLEEK
+613 
-620 LKDLAPQVIVIGEA
+620 LK
-634 RQAPGNSMEA
+634 
-644 TGDALNAALAI
+644 

>member
-7 NYDYSILWRPI
+7 KYDYSILWHPI

-33 MGTFTPTMAEQYETE
+33 MGTFTPTTVDQIETE
-48 SGLRYYEE
+48 SGMRYYEE

-133 ENPSFYNPS
+133 ENPSFYNPD
-142 MICRPLS
+142 MICRALT
-149 IEEIEEMMEHWKVAA
+149 IDEIEEMMEHWKVAA
-164 RNAMNMGFDGIQ
+164 LNAVRMGFDGIQ

-196 KDKYGGSFENR
+196 TDKYGGSFENR

-221 VGPNFPITYRISLD
+221 VGPDFPITYRISLD
-235 HRFPGGRTLEESMKI
+235 HRFPGGRTIEESMKI
-250 LDVLDKCGI
+250 LDVLDKSGI

-312 VDLLKSG
+312 VALLESG

-379 ESYMEVKPVSGPTN
+379 ESYMEVKPVSKPTN
-393 VVVIGGGPGGMY
+393 VVVIGGGPGGLEAARC
-405 AAEMCAKR
+405 AAER
-413 GHSVTLLEKATEL
+413 GCSVTLYEKADHL
-426 GGHFLV
+426 GGTFL
-432 ASYPPG
+432 
-438 KGEISGAIRSFIVNC
+438 
-453 REAGVDI
+453 
-460 RTNTEATPEL
+460 T
-470 VASLKPDAIIIAT
+470 IAT
-483 GSVPLRLPIPGL
+483 GDFKWRMPQLIEWYRVQLEKLGVKVVLSTEVSADDPVLKSADAIFVATGSKSFMPNIPGIDNKKVIDVVDVHKNGMPEGKNVVICGGGL
-495 DTCGCSTAEDV
+495 SACDTAIEYGAKGGRHISIVEMLPDVGNDVMVVNKISVDRLLKEYNVELLTST
-506 LTGKVDTGKRVLVV
+506 KVV
-520 GGGMVGCECVE
+520 GVTDEGVE
-531 FLTEREHIVDMVEM
+531 VEHDGAKRIVPADVVVAAFGRARNLELADAIENAYPTKTTIIGDCM
-545 KPVIGEDIV
+545 KPAKAGPAIREG
-554 PEARKYIMANLEK
+554 
-567 HKVTQRVN
+567 
-575 ARVKQFYADGVDYVD
+575 FYA
-590 TVTGEEAS
+590 
-598 MRGYDSV
+598 
-605 VLAMGYKS
+605 AMS
-613 NNTLEEK
+613 
-620 LKDLAPQVIVIGEA
+620 LK
-634 RQAPGNSMEA
+634 
-644 TGDALNAALAI
+644 

>member
-7 NYDYSILWRPI
+7 KYDYSVLWRPI

-33 MGTFTPTMAEQYETE
+33 MGTFTPTTVDQVETE

-86 TDKSIPSGTVLT
+86 TDKSIPSGTQLT

-133 ENPSFYNPS
+133 ENPSFYNPD
-142 MICRPLS
+142 MICRALT
-149 IEEIEEMMEHWKVAA
+149 IDEIEEMMEHWKVAA
-164 RNAMNMGFDGIQ
+164 QNAVYMGFDGIQ

-196 KDKYGGSFENR
+196 TDKYGGSFENR
-207 CRFTM
+207 CRFAM

-221 VGPNFPITYRISLD
+221 VGPDFPITYRISLD
-235 HRFPGGRTLEESMKI
+235 HRFPGGRTIEESMKI

-312 VDLLKSG
+312 VALLESG
-319 NADIVQF
+319 NADIAQF

-372 VNPSVGF
+372 VNPAVGF
-379 ESYMEVKPVSGPTN
+379 ETAMEVKPVSKPTN
-393 VVVIGGGPGGMY
+393 VVVIGGGPSGLEAARC
-405 AAEMCAKR
+405 AAER
-413 GHSVTLLEKATEL
+413 GCSVTLYEKGDKI
-426 GGHFLV
+426 GGTFL
-432 ASYPPG
+432 
-438 KGEISGAIRSFIVNC
+438 
-453 REAGVDI
+453 
-460 RTNTEATPEL
+460 T
-470 VASLKPDAIIIAT
+470 IAT
-483 GSVPLRLPIPGL
+483 GDFKWRIPQLIEWYGVQLKKLGVKVVLNAEIKADDPVLKSADAIFVATGSKSVMPNIPGIDNKKVVDVVDIHKNGMPEGERVVICGGGL
-495 DTCGCSTAEDV
+495 SACDTAIEYGAKGGRKFTIVEMLPQLASDVMVVNKISIDRLLNEYGVEQLTST
-506 LTGKVDTGKRVLVV
+506 KVIGITDEGVEVEHEGEKRVIPADV
-520 GGGMVGCECVE
+520 
-531 FLTEREHIVDMVEM
+531 IVAAFGRGRSLELADAVQNEYPTKTVIIGDCM
-545 KPVIGEDIV
+545 KPAKAG
-554 PEARKYIMANLEK
+554 
-567 HKVTQRVN
+567 N
-575 ARVKQFYADGVDYVD
+575 AIREGFYA
-590 TVTGEEAS
+590 
-598 MRGYDSV
+598 
-605 VLAMGYKS
+605 AMS
-613 NNTLEEK
+613 
-620 LKDLAPQVIVIGEA
+620 LK
-634 RQAPGNSMEA
+634 
-644 TGDALNAALAI
+644 

>member
-7 NYDYSILWRPI
+7 NYDYSLLWRPI

-86 TDKSIPSGTVLT
+86 SDKSIPSGTVLT
-98 ERVHRWGAKIFAQLS
+98 ERVHRWGAKMFAQLS

-250 LDVLDKCGI
+250 LDVLDKSGI

-312 VDLLKSG
+312 VELLKSG

-379 ESYMEVKPVSGPTN
+379 ESYMEVKPVTKPTN
-393 VVVIGGGPGGMY
+393 VVVIGGGPGGLEAARC
-405 AAEMCAKR
+405 AAER
-413 GHSVTLLEKATEL
+413 GCSVTLYEKADRL
-426 GGHFLV
+426 GGTFLTIATGDFKWRIPQLIKWYEIQLKKLGVKVVLNTEIGADDPLLKSADAIFV
-432 ASYPPG
+432 ATGSKPILPPIPGIEKAIDVEQIHRNGMPEGEKVVICGGGLSACDTAIEYAAKGGRKFTIVEMLPQLAGDVMVVNKISIDRLLNEYGVEQLVNTKVVGITDAGVEVENAEGKKVLPADVVIGAFGRARSLELADAIQNKYPTKTTIIGDCMKPAKAG
-438 KGEISGAIRSFIVNC
+438 GAIR
-453 REAGVDI
+453 EG
-460 RTNTEATPEL
+460 
-470 VASLKPDAIIIAT
+470 
-483 GSVPLRLPIPGL
+483 
-495 DTCGCSTAEDV
+495 
-506 LTGKVDTGKRVLVV
+506 
-520 GGGMVGCECVE
+520 
-531 FLTEREHIVDMVEM
+531 
-545 KPVIGEDIV
+545 
-554 PEARKYIMANLEK
+554 
-567 HKVTQRVN
+567 
-575 ARVKQFYADGVDYVD
+575 FYA
-590 TVTGEEAS
+590 
-598 MRGYDSV
+598 
-605 VLAMGYKS
+605 AM
-613 NNTLEEK
+613 
-620 LKDLAPQVIVIGEA
+620 
-634 RQAPGNSMEA
+634 
-644 TGDALNAALAI
+644 ALI

>member
-7 NYDYSILWRPI
+7 KYDYSVLWRPI

-33 MGTFTPTMAEQYETE
+33 MGTFTPTTVDQVETE

-71 IDEKTAQGGRTLDFS
+71 IDEKCAQGGRTLDFS
-86 TDKSIPSGTVLT
+86 SDKSIPSGTQLT

-142 MICRPLS
+142 MICRALTVD
-149 IEEIEEMMEHWKVAA
+149 EIHEMMEHWKVAA
-164 RNAMNMGFDGIQ
+164 QNAVFMGFDGIQ

-196 KDKYGGSFENR
+196 KDQYGGSFENR
-207 CRFTM
+207 CRFAM

-221 VGPNFPITYRISLD
+221 VGPDFPITYRISLD
-235 HRFPGGRTLEESMKI
+235 HRFPGGRTIEESMKI

-293 RKHLTKPIINTG
+293 RKHITHPIINTG

-312 VDLLKSG
+312 VELIESG
-319 NADIVQF
+319 NADIAQF

-379 ESYMEVKPVSGPTN
+379 ETAMEVKPVSKPTN
-393 VVVIGGGPGGMY
+393 VVVIGGGPGGLEAARC
-405 AAEMCAKR
+405 AAER
-413 GHSVTLLEKATEL
+413 GCSVTLYEKGDKI
-426 GGHFLV
+426 GGTFL
-432 ASYPPG
+432 
-438 KGEISGAIRSFIVNC
+438 
-453 REAGVDI
+453 
-460 RTNTEATPEL
+460 T
-470 VASLKPDAIIIAT
+470 IAT
-483 GSVPLRLPIPGL
+483 GDFKWRIPQLIEWYGVQLKKLGVKVVLNAEIKADDPVLKSADAIFVATGSKSVMPNIPGIDNKKVVDVVDIHKNGMPEGERVVICGGGL
-495 DTCGCSTAEDV
+495 SACDTAIEYGAKGGRKFTIVEMLPQLASDVMVVNKISIDRLLNEYGVEQLTST
-506 LTGKVDTGKRVLVV
+506 KVIGITDEGVEVEHEGEKRVIPADV
-520 GGGMVGCECVE
+520 
-531 FLTEREHIVDMVEM
+531 IVAAFGRGRSLELADAVQNEYPTKTVIIGDCM
-545 KPVIGEDIV
+545 KPAKAG
-554 PEARKYIMANLEK
+554 
-567 HKVTQRVN
+567 N
-575 ARVKQFYADGVDYVD
+575 AIREGFYA
-590 TVTGEEAS
+590 
-598 MRGYDSV
+598 
-605 VLAMGYKS
+605 AMS
-613 NNTLEEK
+613 
-620 LKDLAPQVIVIGEA
+620 LK
-634 RQAPGNSMEA
+634 
-644 TGDALNAALAI
+644 

>member
-7 NYDYSILWRPI
+7 KYDYSILWRPI

-33 MGTFTPTMAEQYETE
+33 MGTFTPTTVDQVETE

-71 IDEKTAQGGRTLDFS
+71 IDEKCAQGGRTLDFS
-86 TDKSIPSGTVLT
+86 SDKSIPSGTQLT

-142 MICRPLS
+142 MICRALTVD
-149 IEEIEEMMEHWKVAA
+149 EIHEMMEHWKVAA
-164 RNAMNMGFDGIQ
+164 LNAVRMGFDGIQ

-196 KDKYGGSFENR
+196 TDKYGGSFENR

-221 VGPNFPITYRISLD
+221 VGPDFPITYRISLD
-235 HRFPGGRTLEESMKI
+235 HRFPGGRTIEESMKI

-293 RKHLTKPIINTG
+293 RKHITHPIINTG

-312 VDLLKSG
+312 VELIESG
-319 NADIVQF
+319 NADIAQF

-379 ESYMEVKPVSGPTN
+379 ETAMEVKPVTRPTN
-393 VVVIGGGPGGMY
+393 VVVIGGGPGGLEAARC
-405 AAEMCAKR
+405 AAER
-413 GHSVTLLEKATEL
+413 GCSVTLYEKDSRL
-426 GGHFLV
+426 GGTFL
-432 ASYPPG
+432 
-438 KGEISGAIRSFIVNC
+438 
-453 REAGVDI
+453 
-460 RTNTEATPEL
+460 T
-470 VASLKPDAIIIAT
+470 IAT
-483 GSVPLRLPIPGL
+483 GDFKWRMPQLIKWYEVQLKKLGVKVVLNTAVAADDPVLKSADAIFVATGSRPTVPHIPGIDNKKVIDVVDVHKNGMPEGERVVICGGGL
-495 DTCGCSTAEDV
+495 SACDTAIEYGAKGRKISIVEMLPDVGNDVMVVNKISVDRLLKEYGVELLTST
-506 LTGKVDTGKRVLVV
+506 KVVGITDEGVEVEHEGAKRVVPADV
-520 GGGMVGCECVE
+520 
-531 FLTEREHIVDMVEM
+531 IVSAFGRSRNLELADAIQNAYPTKTTIIGDCM
-545 KPVIGEDIV
+545 KPAKAGPAIREG
-554 PEARKYIMANLEK
+554 
-567 HKVTQRVN
+567 
-575 ARVKQFYADGVDYVD
+575 FYA
-590 TVTGEEAS
+590 
-598 MRGYDSV
+598 
-605 VLAMGYKS
+605 AMA
-613 NNTLEEK
+613 
-620 LKDLAPQVIVIGEA
+620 LK
-634 RQAPGNSMEA
+634 
-644 TGDALNAALAI
+644 

>member
-7 NYDYSILWRPI
+7 KYDYSVLWRPI

-33 MGTFTPTMAEQYETE
+33 MGTFTPTTVDQVETD

-71 IDEKTAQGGRTLDFS
+71 IDEKCAQGGRTLDFS
-86 TDKSIPSGTVLT
+86 TDKSIPSGTQLT

-142 MICRPLS
+142 MICRALTVD
-149 IEEIEEMMEHWKVAA
+149 EIHEMMEHWKVAA
-164 RNAMNMGFDGIQ
+164 QNAVFMGFDGIQ

-196 KDKYGGSFENR
+196 KDQYGGSFENR
-207 CRFTM
+207 CRFAM

-221 VGPNFPITYRISLD
+221 VGPDFPITYRISLD
-235 HRFPGGRTLEESMKI
+235 HRFPGGRTIEESMKI

-293 RKHLTKPIINTG
+293 RKHITHPIINTG

-312 VDLLKSG
+312 VELIESG
-319 NADIVQF
+319 NADIAQF

-379 ESYMEVKPVSGPTN
+379 ETAMEVKPVSKPTN
-393 VVVIGGGPGGMY
+393 VVVIGGGPGGLEAARC
-405 AAEMCAKR
+405 AAER
-413 GHSVTLLEKATEL
+413 GCSVTLYEKDSRL
-426 GGHFLV
+426 GGTFL
-432 ASYPPG
+432 
-438 KGEISGAIRSFIVNC
+438 
-453 REAGVDI
+453 
-460 RTNTEATPEL
+460 T
-470 VASLKPDAIIIAT
+470 IAT
-483 GSVPLRLPIPGL
+483 GDFKWRMPQLIKWYEVQLKKLGVKVVLNTAVAADDPVLKSADAIFVATGSRPTVPHIPGIDNKKVIDVVDVHKNGMPEGERVVICGGGL
-495 DTCGCSTAEDV
+495 SACDTAIEYGAKGRKISIVEMLPDVGNDVMVVNKISVDRLLKEYGVELLTSTRVVGITDEGVEVEHEGA
-506 LTGKVDTGKRVLVV
+506 KRVVPADV
-520 GGGMVGCECVE
+520 
-531 FLTEREHIVDMVEM
+531 IVSAFGRSRNLELADAIQNAYPTKTTIIGDCM
-545 KPVIGEDIV
+545 KPAKAGPAIREG
-554 PEARKYIMANLEK
+554 
-567 HKVTQRVN
+567 
-575 ARVKQFYADGVDYVD
+575 FYA
-590 TVTGEEAS
+590 
-598 MRGYDSV
+598 
-605 VLAMGYKS
+605 AMA
-613 NNTLEEK
+613 
-620 LKDLAPQVIVIGEA
+620 LK
-634 RQAPGNSMEA
+634 
-644 TGDALNAALAI
+644 

>member
-7 NYDYSILWRPI
+7 KYDYSVLWRPI

-33 MGTFTPTMAEQYETE
+33 MGTFTPTTVDQVETE

-71 IDEKTAQGGRTLDFS
+71 IDEKCAQGGRTLDFS
-86 TDKSIPSGTVLT
+86 TDKSIPSGTQLT

-142 MICRPLS
+142 MICRALTVD
-149 IEEIEEMMEHWKVAA
+149 EIHEMMEHWKVAA
-164 RNAMNMGFDGIQ
+164 QNAVFMGFDGIQ

-196 KDKYGGSFENR
+196 KDQYGGSFENR
-207 CRFTM
+207 CRFAM

-221 VGPNFPITYRISLD
+221 VGPDFPITYRISLD
-235 HRFPGGRTLEESMKI
+235 HRFPGGRTIEESMKI

-293 RKHLTKPIINTG
+293 RKHITHPIINTG

-312 VDLLKSG
+312 VELIESG
-319 NADIVQF
+319 NADIAQF

-379 ESYMEVKPVSGPTN
+379 ETAMEVKPVTRPTN
-393 VVVIGGGPGGMY
+393 VVVIGGGPGGLEAARC
-405 AAEMCAKR
+405 AAER
-413 GHSVTLLEKATEL
+413 GCSVTLYEKDSRL
-426 GGHFLV
+426 GGTFL
-432 ASYPPG
+432 
-438 KGEISGAIRSFIVNC
+438 
-453 REAGVDI
+453 
-460 RTNTEATPEL
+460 T
-470 VASLKPDAIIIAT
+470 IAT
-483 GSVPLRLPIPGL
+483 GDFKWRMPQLIKWYEVQLKKLGVKVVLNTAVAADDPVLKSADAIFVATGSRPTVPHIPGIDNKKVIDVVDVHKNGMPEGERVVICGGGL
-495 DTCGCSTAEDV
+495 SACDTAIEYGAKGRKISIVEMLPDVGNDVMVVNKISVDRLLKEYGVELLTSTRVVGITDEGVEVEHEGA
-506 LTGKVDTGKRVLVV
+506 KRVVPADV
-520 GGGMVGCECVE
+520 
-531 FLTEREHIVDMVEM
+531 IVSAFGRSRNLELADAIQNAYPTKTTIIGDCM
-545 KPVIGEDIV
+545 KPAKAGPAIREG
-554 PEARKYIMANLEK
+554 
-567 HKVTQRVN
+567 
-575 ARVKQFYADGVDYVD
+575 FYA
-590 TVTGEEAS
+590 
-598 MRGYDSV
+598 
-605 VLAMGYKS
+605 AMA
-613 NNTLEEK
+613 
-620 LKDLAPQVIVIGEA
+620 LK
-634 RQAPGNSMEA
+634 
-644 TGDALNAALAI
+644 

>member
-7 NYDYSILWRPI
+7 KYDYSILWRPI

-33 MGTFTPTMAEQYETE
+33 MGTFTPTTVDQVETE

-86 TDKSIPSGTVLT
+86 TDKSIPSGTQLT

-133 ENPSFYNPS
+133 ENPSFYNPD
-142 MICRPLS
+142 MICRALT
-149 IEEIEEMMEHWKVAA
+149 IDEIEEMMEHWKVAA
-164 RNAMNMGFDGIQ
+164 QNAVYMGFDGIQ

-196 KDKYGGSFENR
+196 TDKYGGSFENR

-221 VGPNFPITYRISLD
+221 VGPDFPITYRISLD
-235 HRFPGGRTLEESMKI
+235 HRFPGGRTIEESMKI

-312 VDLLKSG
+312 VALLESG
-319 NADIVQF
+319 NADIAQF

-379 ESYMEVKPVSGPTN
+379 ETAMEVKPVTRPTN
-393 VVVIGGGPGGMY
+393 VVVIGGGPGGLEAARC
-405 AAEMCAKR
+405 AAER
-413 GHSVTLLEKATEL
+413 GCSVTLYEKGDKI
-426 GGHFLV
+426 GGTFL
-432 ASYPPG
+432 
-438 KGEISGAIRSFIVNC
+438 
-453 REAGVDI
+453 
-460 RTNTEATPEL
+460 T
-470 VASLKPDAIIIAT
+470 IAT
-483 GSVPLRLPIPGL
+483 GDFKWRIPQLIEWYGVQLKKLGVKVVLNAEIKADDPVLKSADAIFVATGSKSVMPNIPGIDNKKVVDVVDIHKNGMPEGERVVICGGGL
-495 DTCGCSTAEDV
+495 SACDTAIEYGAKGGRKFTIVEMLPQLASDVMVVNKISIDRLLNEYGVEQLTST
-506 LTGKVDTGKRVLVV
+506 KVIGITDEGVEVEHEGEKRVIPADV
-520 GGGMVGCECVE
+520 
-531 FLTEREHIVDMVEM
+531 IVAAFGRGRSLELADAVQNEYPTKTVIIGDCM
-545 KPVIGEDIV
+545 KPAKAGSAIREG
-554 PEARKYIMANLEK
+554 
-567 HKVTQRVN
+567 
-575 ARVKQFYADGVDYVD
+575 FYA
-590 TVTGEEAS
+590 
-598 MRGYDSV
+598 
-605 VLAMGYKS
+605 AMS
-613 NNTLEEK
+613 
-620 LKDLAPQVIVIGEA
+620 LK
-634 RQAPGNSMEA
+634 
-644 TGDALNAALAI
+644 

>member
-149 IEEIEEMMEHWKVAA
+149 IEEIEEMMEHWKIAA
-164 RNAMNMGFDGIQ
+164 TNAVRMGFDGIQ

-250 LDVLDKCGI
+250 LDVLDKSGI

-312 VDLLKSG
+312 VELLKSG

-379 ESYMEVKPVSGPTN
+379 ESYMEVKPVTKPTN
-393 VVVIGGGPGGMY
+393 VVVIGGGPGGLEAARC
-405 AAEMCAKR
+405 AAER
-413 GHSVTLLEKATEL
+413 GCSVTLYEKADRL
-426 GGHFLV
+426 GGTFL
-432 ASYPPG
+432 
-438 KGEISGAIRSFIVNC
+438 
-453 REAGVDI
+453 
-460 RTNTEATPEL
+460 T
-470 VASLKPDAIIIAT
+470 IAT
-483 GSVPLRLPIPGL
+483 GDFKWRIPQLIKWYEVQLKKLGVKVVLNTEIGVDDPVLESADAVFVATGSKPVMPAIPGIEKAIDVEQIHKNGMPEGKNVVICGGGL
-495 DTCGCSTAEDV
+495 SACDTAIEYAAKGDRKFTIVEMLPQLASDV
-506 LTGKVDTGKRVLVV
+506 MVVNKISNDRLLNEYGVEQLVNTKVV
-520 GGGMVGCECVE
+520 GITDAGVE
-531 FLTEREHIVDMVEM
+531 VESAEGKKVLPADVVIGAFGRARSLELADVIQNKYPMKTTIIGDCM
-545 KPVIGEDIV
+545 KPAKAGSAIREG
-554 PEARKYIMANLEK
+554 
-567 HKVTQRVN
+567 
-575 ARVKQFYADGVDYVD
+575 FYA
-590 TVTGEEAS
+590 
-598 MRGYDSV
+598 
-605 VLAMGYKS
+605 AMA
-613 NNTLEEK
+613 
-620 LKDLAPQVIVIGEA
+620 LK
-634 RQAPGNSMEA
+634 
-644 TGDALNAALAI
+644 

>member
-164 RNAMNMGFDGIQ
+164 TNAVRMGFDGIQ

-196 KDKYGGSFENR
+196 TDKYGGSFENR

-250 LDVLDKCGI
+250 LDVLDKSGI

-393 VVVIGGGPGGMY
+393 VVVIGGGPGGLEAARC
-405 AAEMCAKR
+405 AAER
-413 GHSVTLLEKATEL
+413 GCSVTLYEKADRL
-426 GGHFLV
+426 GGTFL
-432 ASYPPG
+432 
-438 KGEISGAIRSFIVNC
+438 
-453 REAGVDI
+453 
-460 RTNTEATPEL
+460 T
-470 VASLKPDAIIIAT
+470 IAT
-483 GSVPLRLPIPGL
+483 GDFKWRIPQLIKWYEVQLKKLGVKVVLNTEIGVDDPVLESADAVFVATGSKPVMPAIPGIEKAIDVEQIHKNGMPEGKNVVICGGGL
-495 DTCGCSTAEDV
+495 SACDTAIEYAAKGGRKFTIVEMLPQLASDV
-506 LTGKVDTGKRVLVV
+506 MVVNKISIDRLLNEYGVEQLVNTKVV
-520 GGGMVGCECVE
+520 GITDAGVE
-531 FLTEREHIVDMVEM
+531 VESAEGKKVLPADVVIGAFGRARSLELADVIQNKYPMKTTIIGDCM
-545 KPVIGEDIV
+545 KPAKAGSAIREG
-554 PEARKYIMANLEK
+554 
-567 HKVTQRVN
+567 
-575 ARVKQFYADGVDYVD
+575 FYA
-590 TVTGEEAS
+590 
-598 MRGYDSV
+598 
-605 VLAMGYKS
+605 AMA
-613 NNTLEEK
+613 
-620 LKDLAPQVIVIGEA
+620 LK
-634 RQAPGNSMEA
+634 
-644 TGDALNAALAI
+644 

>member
-7 NYDYSILWRPI
+7 KYDYSILWRPI

-33 MGTFTPTMAEQYETE
+33 MGTFTPTTVDQVETE

-71 IDEKTAQGGRTLDFS
+71 IDEKCAQGGRTLDFS
-86 TDKSIPSGTVLT
+86 SDKSIPSGTQLT

-142 MICRPLS
+142 MICRALTVD
-149 IEEIEEMMEHWKVAA
+149 EIHEMMEHWKVAA
-164 RNAMNMGFDGIQ
+164 QNAVFMGFDGIQ

-196 KDKYGGSFENR
+196 TDKYGGSFENR
-207 CRFTM
+207 CRFAM

-221 VGPNFPITYRISLD
+221 VGPDFPITYRISLD
-235 HRFPGGRTLEESMKI
+235 HRFPGGRTIEESMKI

-293 RKHLTKPIINTG
+293 RKHITHPIINTG

-312 VDLLKSG
+312 VELIESG
-319 NADIVQF
+319 NADIAQF

-379 ESYMEVKPVSGPTN
+379 ETAMEVKPVTRPTN
-393 VVVIGGGPGGMY
+393 VVVIGGGPGGLEAARC
-405 AAEMCAKR
+405 AAER
-413 GHSVTLLEKATEL
+413 GCSVTLYEKGDKI
-426 GGHFLV
+426 GGTFL
-432 ASYPPG
+432 
-438 KGEISGAIRSFIVNC
+438 
-453 REAGVDI
+453 
-460 RTNTEATPEL
+460 T
-470 VASLKPDAIIIAT
+470 IAT
-483 GSVPLRLPIPGL
+483 GDFKWRMPQLIKWYEVQLKKLGVKVVLNTAVAADDPVLKSADAIFVATGSRPTVPHIPGIDNKKVIDVVDVHKNGMPEGERVVICGGGL
-495 DTCGCSTAEDV
+495 SACDTAIEYGAKGRKISIVEMLPDVGNDVMVVNKISVDRLLKEYGVELLTSTKV
-506 LTGKVDTGKRVLVV
+506 VGITGEGGEVEHEGAKRVVPADV
-520 GGGMVGCECVE
+520 
-531 FLTEREHIVDMVEM
+531 IVSAFGRSRNLELADAIQNAYPTKTTIIGDCM
-545 KPVIGEDIV
+545 KPAKAGPAIREG
-554 PEARKYIMANLEK
+554 
-567 HKVTQRVN
+567 
-575 ARVKQFYADGVDYVD
+575 FYA
-590 TVTGEEAS
+590 
-598 MRGYDSV
+598 
-605 VLAMGYKS
+605 AMA
-613 NNTLEEK
+613 
-620 LKDLAPQVIVIGEA
+620 LK
-634 RQAPGNSMEA
+634 
-644 TGDALNAALAI
+644 

>member
-7 NYDYSILWRPI
+7 KYDYSILWRPI

-33 MGTFTPTMAEQYETE
+33 MGTFTPTTVDQVETE

-86 TDKSIPSGTVLT
+86 TDKSIPSGTQLT

-133 ENPSFYNPS
+133 ENPSFYNPD
-142 MICRPLS
+142 MICRALT
-149 IEEIEEMMEHWKVAA
+149 IDEIEEMMEHWKVAA
-164 RNAMNMGFDGIQ
+164 QNAVYMGFDGIQ

-196 KDKYGGSFENR
+196 TDKYGGSFENR

-221 VGPNFPITYRISLD
+221 VGPDFPITYRISLD
-235 HRFPGGRTLEESMKI
+235 HRFPGGRTIEESMKI

-312 VDLLKSG
+312 VALLESG
-319 NADIVQF
+319 NADIAQF

-379 ESYMEVKPVSGPTN
+379 ETAMEVKPVSKPTN
-393 VVVIGGGPGGMY
+393 VVVIGGGPGGLEAARC
-405 AAEMCAKR
+405 AAER
-413 GHSVTLLEKATEL
+413 GCSVTLYEKGDKI
-426 GGHFLV
+426 GGTFL
-432 ASYPPG
+432 
-438 KGEISGAIRSFIVNC
+438 
-453 REAGVDI
+453 
-460 RTNTEATPEL
+460 T
-470 VASLKPDAIIIAT
+470 IAT
-483 GSVPLRLPIPGL
+483 GDFKWRIPQLIEWYGVQLKKLGVKVVLNAEIKADDPVLKSADAIFVATGSKSFMPNIPGIDNKKVVDVVDIHKNGMPEGERVVICGGGL
-495 DTCGCSTAEDV
+495 SACDTAIEYGAKGGRKFTIVEMLPQLASDV
-506 LTGKVDTGKRVLVV
+506 MVVNKISIDRLLNGYGVEQLTGTKVIGIPDEGVEVEHEGEKRVIPADV
-520 GGGMVGCECVE
+520 
-531 FLTEREHIVDMVEM
+531 IVAAFGRGRSLELADAVQNEYPTKTVIIGDCM
-545 KPVIGEDIV
+545 KPAKAG
-554 PEARKYIMANLEK
+554 
-567 HKVTQRVN
+567 N
-575 ARVKQFYADGVDYVD
+575 AIREGFYA
-590 TVTGEEAS
+590 
-598 MRGYDSV
+598 
-605 VLAMGYKS
+605 AMS
-613 NNTLEEK
+613 
-620 LKDLAPQVIVIGEA
+620 LK
-634 RQAPGNSMEA
+634 
-644 TGDALNAALAI
+644 

>member
-1 MSCCDK
+1 M
-7 NYDYSILWRPI
+7 
-18 DINKCRIRNRISMSG
+18 
-33 MGTFTPTMAEQYETE
+33 ETE

-71 IDEKTAQGGRTLDFS
+71 IDEKCAQGGRTLDFS
-86 TDKSIPSGTVLT
+86 SDKSIPSGTQLT

-142 MICRPLS
+142 MICRALTVD
-149 IEEIEEMMEHWKVAA
+149 EIHEMMEHWKVAA
-164 RNAMNMGFDGIQ
+164 QNAVFMGFDGIQ

-196 KDKYGGSFENR
+196 KDQYGGSFENR
-207 CRFTM
+207 CRFAM

-221 VGPNFPITYRISLD
+221 VGPDFPITYRISLD
-235 HRFPGGRTLEESMKI
+235 HRFPGGRTIEESMKI

-293 RKHLTKPIINTG
+293 RKHITHPIINTG

-312 VDLLKSG
+312 VELIESG
-319 NADIVQF
+319 NADIAQF

-379 ESYMEVKPVSGPTN
+379 ETAMEVKPVTRPTN
-393 VVVIGGGPGGMY
+393 VVVIGGGPGGLEAARC
-405 AAEMCAKR
+405 AAER
-413 GHSVTLLEKATEL
+413 GCSVTLYEKDSRL
-426 GGHFLV
+426 GGTFL
-432 ASYPPG
+432 
-438 KGEISGAIRSFIVNC
+438 
-453 REAGVDI
+453 
-460 RTNTEATPEL
+460 T
-470 VASLKPDAIIIAT
+470 IAT
-483 GSVPLRLPIPGL
+483 GDFKWRMPQLIKWYEVQLKKLGVKVVLNTAVAADDPVLKSADAIFVATGSRPTVPHIPGIDNKEVIDVVDVHKNGMPEGERVVICGGGL
-495 DTCGCSTAEDV
+495 SACDTAIEYGAKGRKISIVEMLPDVGNDVMVVNKISVDRLLKEYGVELLTST
-506 LTGKVDTGKRVLVV
+506 KVVGITDEGVEVEHEGAKRVVPADV
-520 GGGMVGCECVE
+520 
-531 FLTEREHIVDMVEM
+531 IVSAFGRSRNLELADAIQNAYPTKTTIIGDCM
-545 KPVIGEDIV
+545 KPAKAGPAIREG
-554 PEARKYIMANLEK
+554 
-567 HKVTQRVN
+567 
-575 ARVKQFYADGVDYVD
+575 FYA
-590 TVTGEEAS
+590 
-598 MRGYDSV
+598 
-605 VLAMGYKS
+605 AMA
-613 NNTLEEK
+613 
-620 LKDLAPQVIVIGEA
+620 LK
-634 RQAPGNSMEA
+634 
-644 TGDALNAALAI
+644 